1 MRTPK
6 SYIREEFVRGAATSK
21 GPQVRPVYAVSLIL
35 RSVTHPDVYGVWQ
48 KGARHRRLSGGGLF
62 PSASSAFSDS
72 HWGRVQQLACEASR
86 ILEPERH
93 QGYLRRKSAPTD

>member
-35 RSVTHPDVYGVWQ
+35 KSVTHPDVYGVWQ
-48 KGARHRRLSGGGLF
+48 KGARHRRLSGGGFF
-62 PSASSAFSDS
+62 PCASSDS
-72 HWGRVQQLACEASR
+72 RRGVQQLACEAPR
-86 ILEPERH
+86 ILEPGRH
-93 QGYLRRKSAPTD
+93 QGYLRRKPAQTD